1 MALKRVVTKKI
12 KMTRVTLLVFNMET
26 EKSGHDIIELVGE
39 YRSER
44 KLLKKLNE
52 IYESNIKILKL
63 VDWETFTTTRVMD
76 EKTFYENSKEKEN

>member
-52 IYESNIKILKL
+52 IYDSSIKILKL

>member
-12 KMTRVTLLVFNMET
+12 KMTRVTLLVFNMTT

-52 IYESNIKILKL
+52 IYDNSIKILKL

-76 EKTFYENSKEKEN
+76 EKTFYENSREKEN